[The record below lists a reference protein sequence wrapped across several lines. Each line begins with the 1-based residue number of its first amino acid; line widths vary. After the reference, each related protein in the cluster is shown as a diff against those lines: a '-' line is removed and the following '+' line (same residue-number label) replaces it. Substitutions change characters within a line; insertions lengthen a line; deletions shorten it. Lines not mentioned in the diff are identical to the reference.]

1 LIKTYGSKGQ
11 VSYRLFLNDLRG
23 KLNENRYKS
32 IIDAYKRVEKMVG
45 KKVTLEELGKVYDAR
60 RHPEV
65 LTSRK
70 SEKEAFNEF
79 VWSWDNIKPDYN
91 VEL

>member
-1 LIKTYGSKGQ
+1 MVKTYGGKGQ
-11 VSYRLFLNDLRG
+11 VSYNLFLNDLRG

-32 IIDAYKRVEKMVG
+32 IIDAYKRVEKIVG
-45 KKVTLEELGKVYDAR
+45 KKITLEELGKVYDAR

-65 LTSRK
+65 LTNRK

-79 VWSWDNIKPDYN
+79 VWSWDNIKPDYS